1 MSENKATEAQE
12 LSAEDIY
19 KQYTDC
25 MQFDNDISFYDEVK
39 ENRNYFIGNQ
49 WEGANVGNLT
59 KVVVNI
65 VGLIGRHHVAQIQT
79 NDISSNITA
88 FHTSDEEMAL
98 KVKVLNN
105 ELDKQIELSRIK
117 EKVRSMI
124 EDSYTD
130 GNTCIYL
137 YTTIDEKSKELY
149 KADIQA
155 EVLDSTQVLF
165 GNPYNPSIQSQ
176 PFVIVVQRLYLEDVK
191 LMCRNNGVSEDVING
206 LAADDDESRMNESTA
221 LNVLKTVITR
231 FYKVKGSDGYS
242 VHYTKSCKETIIVE
256 DTDLEISMY
265 PLVYSQWQLRNK
277 YNYRGVSPITY
288 VKPNQQMINKILSLM
303 LFYSQNMAFPYA
315 LADSTKL
322 KRIINTIFTDS
333 NGQKV
338 ITTPNIDMTGKVLD
352 FMKAPDFSQQVNN
365 TLQMIIDLTKECMGI
380 SDANIGNVRPENTS
394 AIIALQDSTMVP
406 LQTQIRA
413 FNDVYE
419 QVARIMVEL
428 MSVDYGS
435 RDVEVIQNGE
445 ISVQSFN
452 FNDLKDANL
461 NIRVDVGQSQYWSEL
476 TQIQTLD
483 NLLARQ
489 VITNPIDYLER
500 IPSKYISNKQE
511 LINSLKM
518 AQQQAM
524 SSVGPQVEANA
535 QMEGDYATAE
545 ALAQMANQG
554 QQISTEV
561 QA

>member
-1 MSENKATEAQE
+1 
-12 LSAEDIY
+12 
-19 KQYTDC
+19 
-25 MQFDNDISFYDEVK
+25 
-39 ENRNYFIGNQ
+39 
-49 WEGANVGNLT
+49 
-59 KVVVNI
+59 
-65 VGLIGRHHVAQIQT
+65 
-79 NDISSNITA
+79 
-88 FHTSDEEMAL
+88 
-98 KVKVLNN
+98 
-105 ELDKQIELSRIK
+105 
-117 EKVRSMI
+117 
-124 EDSYTD
+124 
-130 GNTCIYL
+130 
-137 YTTIDEKSKELY
+137 
-149 KADIQA
+149 
-155 EVLDSTQVLF
+155 
-165 GNPYNPSIQSQ
+165 
-176 PFVIVVQRLYLEDVK
+176 
-191 LMCRNNGVSEDVING
+191 
-206 LAADDDESRMNESTA
+206 
-221 LNVLKTVITR
+221 
-231 FYKVKGSDGYS
+231 
-242 VHYTKSCKETIIVE
+242 
-256 DTDLEISMY
+256 MY

-394 AIIALQDSTMVP
+394 AIITLQDSTMVP